1 MTRNAAKPTARALGQ
16 RIAILLAAILQVVA
30 TTLPALG
37 IGEPIGSQSDEVRTL
52 ITPAGWAFS
61 IWGPLFAGSLAYSIY
76 QLLPAQ
82 QDSLLL
88 ARIGWASGGAF
99 LGNAMWALYA
109 QLFGL
114 AFPSAMIIAFT
125 LLCLLFIYRI
135 IVRSP
140 AAFTRGEHLFV
151 VLPFSALAAWLTAAT
166 IVNIAAVLVYH
177 GLNVGDAAPL
187 VAASIVIVGG
197 SMASA
202 AVWGGRGNPW
212 YSLVFLWA
220 LAGIHGGNA
229 GEHDGLVAATVLAG
243 ILVAGAA
250 LARLAH
256 AEDRARWF
264 RAGRRDAYAWPS

>member
-1 MTRNAAKPTARALGQ
+1 MTRTAAKPTARALGQ

-37 IGEPIGSQSDEVRTL
+37 FGEPIGSQSDEVRTL

-82 QDSLLL
+82 KDSLLL

-109 QLFGL
+109 QFFGL

-140 AAFTRGEHLFV
+140 GAFTRGEHLFV

-166 IVNIAAVLVYH
+166 IVNVAAVLVYH
-177 GLNVGDAAPL
+177 GLDVGDAAPM
-187 VAASIVIVGG
+187 VAASVVMVGG
-197 SMASA
+197 IIASA
-202 AVWGGRGNPW
+202 AIWRGRGNPW
-212 YSLVFLWA
+212 YALVFLWA
-220 LAGIHGGNA
+220 LAGIYGRNA
-229 GEHDGLVAATVLAG
+229 GEHYELVSATVAAG
-243 ILVAGAA
+243 ILVAVAA

-256 AEDRARWF
+256 AENRARWF
-264 RAGRRDAYAWPS
+264 GI